1 MPKLPIDLH
10 SNENFS
16 YLFICP
22 TGAAN
27 TQTTSFRPRC
37 LLYPKP
43 KFNAKRRGE
52 WGNNGQI
59 FISPFIVITSK
70 IITIKMSQIGR

>member
-43 KFNAKRRGE
+43 KFNAKRTTLRRHMLNYTNKNKE
-52 WGNNGQI
+52 KQQ
-59 FISPFIVITSK
+59 T
-70 IITIKMSQIGR
+70 